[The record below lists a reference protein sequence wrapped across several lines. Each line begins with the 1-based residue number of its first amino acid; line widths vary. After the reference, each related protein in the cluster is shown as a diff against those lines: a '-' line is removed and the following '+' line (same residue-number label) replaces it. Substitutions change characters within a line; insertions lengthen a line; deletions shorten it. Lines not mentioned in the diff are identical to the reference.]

1 MKRWMYETIFLLLL
15 TAAALFPETAQAAEI
30 ASGSCGDD
38 VTWVLTDDGILTI
51 SGTGPMWGS
60 GWSDY
65 RDDITA
71 VIIESGVTSIGGS
84 AFSGCGNLMSVE
96 IPESV
101 TVIGDSAFDSCNRL
115 TAIDI
120 PATVT
125 EIGTYAFYGCNS
137 LKTIDIPEGVSGLGS
152 SIFRDCT
159 SLTSVTIPMS
169 VTEIGT
175 YAFYGCEKLKTIDI
189 PAGVTKIGN
198 SAFYDCSSLT
208 SVSIPDGVTTLA
220 ESLFQGCNSLASV
233 MIPDSV
239 TEIGV
244 DAFASCKSL
253 IEIDIPEGVT
263 EIGAWAFSGCTG
275 LTDIDLPA
283 GVTEISDGEFS
294 NCSSLA
300 SVMIPDGVTQIGES
314 AFSSCDS
321 LTEIDI
327 PEGVTVIGDGAFSGC
342 EKLTSITLP
351 TGITEIGG
359 QTFSYCLNLVAVE
372 IPNGVTTLGV
382 QAFSGCESLTTITI
396 PSSVTTVADEAFRR
410 CYSLESV
417 TFLGDAPEIGDGVFS
432 GIDTTPGRFCIYYT
446 GSGAGWTAPTWNGY
460 PSACIDPPGEY
471 SQLDDED
478 RNAQGILFTLNE
490 ESLTATVG
498 TNTDDE
504 NNAGYTGASGG
515 TVIVPDSV
523 IKGGKTYRVI
533 GISQNAFSG
542 NRFLRE
548 IELGASVSSID
559 PSAFADCPLFVAFSV
574 GEGNHNYSALDG
586 VLFDAIQY
594 YLYVYPAGKTQ
605 TAYTVPDTVRTIG
618 QYAFR
623 GAEALQSVV
632 VPDQV
637 TSIGAGAF
645 SGCTGIREITLP
657 FIGGS
662 RDDNRPFSHI
672 WEFSYRDTPV
682 LETVVIT
689 DEGLKGDDFSGSR
702 YDYVSTLRS
711 ITLPTCGTEIPD
723 RSFEGC
729 SALEELIFQDV
740 GTVMDDGVL
749 TIPSQ
754 VTAIGEGAFSQCE
767 GIRQVTLPA
776 SVTELGYE
784 AFSLCTG
791 IESFSVAEDN
801 PNYSSDKWGV
811 LFSKDRSELIQYP
824 SSRIWPYY
832 NVPDET
838 KVIDEYAFYACGN
851 LVNLY
856 IPETV
861 SDMEYRSVYQCPGV
875 TLCVKLDSPAD
886 DYAGENDLTAWYIE
900 NYTLQGLEI
909 YQLPEKTVFAMGE
922 EDFSSLYVTAVY
934 GGKRLQAENY
944 TISYDSKQ
952 SGVQTVTVS
961 SEGKTAEF
969 DILLYN
975 DASESLLSFDG
986 ISELVDGACAFA
998 AIYDE
1003 NGKMLCLRTASELDG
1018 AAKVV
1023 VPRTAAARMAEG
1035 KLFQLQENTW
1045 APVSATDSIS

>member
-71 VIIESGVTSIGGS
+71 VIIESGVTSIGRS
-84 AFSGCGNLMSVE
+84 AFYECVDLTSVE
-96 IPESV
+96 
-101 TVIGDSAFDSCNRL
+101 
-115 TAIDI
+115 I

-125 EIGTYAFYGCNS
+125 EIGSSAFRGCNS
-137 LKTIDIPEGVSGLGS
+137 LKTIDIPEGV
-152 SIFRDCT
+152 
-159 SLTSVTIPMS
+159 
-169 VTEIGT
+169 TEIGNRT
-175 YAFYGCEKLKTIDI
+175 FS
-189 PAGVTKIGN
+189 N
-198 SAFYDCSSLT
+198 CSSLT

-283 GVTEISDGEFS
+283 GVTVISDGEFN

-300 SVMIPDGVTQIGES
+300 FVMIPDGVTQIGES
-314 AFSSCDS
+314 AFSSC
-321 LTEIDI
+321 
-327 PEGVTVIGDGAFSGC
+327 G
-342 EKLTSITLP
+342 
-351 TGITEIGG
+351 
-359 QTFSYCLNLVAVE
+359 
-372 IPNGVTTLGV
+372 
-382 QAFSGCESLTTITI
+382 SLTTITI
-396 PSSVTTVADEAFRR
+396 PSSVTAVADEAFWR

-417 TFLGDAPEIGDGVFS
+417 TFLGDAPEIGDGVFN
-432 GIDTTPGRFCIYYT
+432 GVDTTPGRFCIYYT

-490 ESLTATVG
+490 ESMTATVG

-523 IKGGKTYRVI
+523 IKGGKTYRVV
-533 GISQNAFSG
+533 GINQNAFSG

-559 PSAFADCPLFVAFSV
+559 PNAFADCPLFVAFSV
-574 GEGNHNYSALDG
+574 GEGNQNYSALDG
-586 VLFDAIQY
+586 VLFDEIQY

-623 GAEALQSVV
+623 GAETLQSVV

-637 TSIGAGAF
+637 TRIGAGAF

-723 RSFEGC
+723 RSFEGS

-811 LFSKDRSELIQYP
+811 LFSKDRSELTQYP

-975 DASESLLSFDG
+975 DASESLLSFEG

-1003 NGKMLCLRTASELDG
+1003 NGKMLCLRTASVLDG

>member
-38 VTWVLTDDGILTI
+38 VTWVLADDGTLTI
-51 SGTGPMWGS
+51 SGTGPMWGTR
-60 GWSDY
+60 WSDHC
-65 RDDITA
+65 DDITA

-137 LKTIDIPEGVSGLGS
+137 LKTIDIPEGVSGLGN

-175 YAFYGCEKLKTIDI
+175 YAFYGCEKLKTIDL
-189 PAGVTKIGN
+189 PEGVTEIGIY
-198 SAFYDCSSLT
+198 AFYNCSSLT

-239 TEIGV
+239 TEIG
-244 DAFASCKSL
+244 
-253 IEIDIPEGVT
+253 ER
-263 EIGAWAFSGCTG
+263 
-275 LTDIDLPA
+275 
-283 GVTEISDGEFS
+283 
-294 NCSSLA
+294 
-300 SVMIPDGVTQIGES
+300 

-327 PEGVTVIGDGAFSGC
+327 PEGVT
-342 EKLTSITLP
+342 
-351 TGITEIGG
+351 
-359 QTFSYCLNLVAVE
+359 
-372 IPNGVTTLGV
+372 TLGV
-382 QAFSGCESLTTITI
+382 QAFSSCGSLTTITI
-396 PSSVTTVADEAFRR
+396 PSSVTAVADEAFWR

-417 TFLGDAPEIGDGVFS
+417 TFLGDAPEIGDGVFN
-432 GIDTTPGRFCIYYT
+432 GVDTTPGRFCIYYT

-490 ESLTATVG
+490 ESMTATVG

-523 IKGGKTYRVI
+523 IKGGKTYRVV
-533 GISQNAFSG
+533 GINQNAFSG

-559 PSAFADCPLFVAFSV
+559 PNAFADCPLFVAFSV
-574 GEGNHNYSALDG
+574 GEGNQNYSALDG
-586 VLFDAIQY
+586 VLFDEIQY

-623 GAEALQSVV
+623 GAETLQSVV

-637 TSIGAGAF
+637 TRIGAGAF

-975 DASESLLSFDG
+975 DASESLLSFEG

-1003 NGKMLCLRTASELDG
+1003 NGKMLCLRTASVLDG

>member
-169 VTEIGT
+169 VTEIDT

-239 TEIGV
+239 TEIG
-244 DAFASCKSL
+244 
-253 IEIDIPEGVT
+253 ERT
-263 EIGAWAFSGCTG
+263 FSGCTG
-275 LTDIDLPA
+275 LTSVSIPD
-283 GVTEISDGEFS
+283 GVTTLAESLFQGC
-294 NCSSLA
+294 NSLA
-300 SVMIPDGVTQIGES
+300 SVMIPDSVTEIGER
-314 AFSSCDS
+314 AFSS
-321 LTEIDI
+321 
-327 PEGVTVIGDGAFSGC
+327 
-342 EKLTSITLP
+342 
-351 TGITEIGG
+351 
-359 QTFSYCLNLVAVE
+359 
-372 IPNGVTTLGV
+372 
-382 QAFSGCESLTTITI
+382 CESLTTITI

-605 TAYTVPDTVRTIG
+605 AAYTVPDTVRTIG

-662 RDDNRPFSHI
+662 RNDSRPFSHI

-740 GTVMDDGVL
+740 GAVMDDGVL

-776 SVTELGYE
+776 SVTELGFA

-1003 NGKMLCLRTASELDG
+1003 NGKMLCLRTASVLDG

>member
-169 VTEIGT
+169 VTEIDT

-239 TEIGV
+239 TEIG
-244 DAFASCKSL
+244 
-253 IEIDIPEGVT
+253 ERT
-263 EIGAWAFSGCTG
+263 FSGCTG
-275 LTDIDLPA
+275 LTSVSIPD
-283 GVTEISDGEFS
+283 GVTTLAESLFQGC
-294 NCSSLA
+294 NSLA
-300 SVMIPDGVTQIGES
+300 SVMIPDSVTEIGER
-314 AFSSCDS
+314 AFSS
-321 LTEIDI
+321 
-327 PEGVTVIGDGAFSGC
+327 
-342 EKLTSITLP
+342 
-351 TGITEIGG
+351 
-359 QTFSYCLNLVAVE
+359 
-372 IPNGVTTLGV
+372 
-382 QAFSGCESLTTITI
+382 CESLTTITI

-605 TAYTVPDTVRTIG
+605 AAYTVPDTVRTIG

-662 RDDNRPFSHI
+662 RNDSRPFSHI

-740 GTVMDDGVL
+740 GAVMDDGVL

-776 SVTELGYE
+776 SVTDLCFA

-1003 NGKMLCLRTASELDG
+1003 NGKMLCLRTASVLDG